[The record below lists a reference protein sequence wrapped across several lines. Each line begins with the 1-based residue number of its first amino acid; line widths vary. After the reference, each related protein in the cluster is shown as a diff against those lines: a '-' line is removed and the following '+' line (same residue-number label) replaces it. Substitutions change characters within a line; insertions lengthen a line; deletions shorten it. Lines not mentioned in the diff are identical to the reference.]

1 MQPPKGAYAKK
12 HLTGSTSPS
21 PFSGEN
27 WFDPLEDAIRF
38 RVRAFIEALVE
49 EQAQAALG
57 GRERYQRR
65 AARPRAIA
73 TATGS
78 GSTFGALRVSLPRVR
93 LLGGDGREGDGRET

>member
-1 MQPPKGAYAKK
+1 
-12 HLTGSTSPS
+12 
-21 PFSGEN
+21 
-27 WFDPLEDAIRF
+27 
-38 RVRAFIEALVE
+38 VE

-93 LLGGDGREGDGRET
+93 LLGGDSREGDGRGEDMEEPDHPGAGQAAD